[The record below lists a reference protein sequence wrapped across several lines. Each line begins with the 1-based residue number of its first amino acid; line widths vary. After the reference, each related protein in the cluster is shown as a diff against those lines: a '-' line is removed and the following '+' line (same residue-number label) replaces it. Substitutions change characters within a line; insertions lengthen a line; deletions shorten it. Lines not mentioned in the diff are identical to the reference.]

1 MNKILVTG
9 GSGLLGSALK
19 KDLGL
24 EHKYLSSK
32 DLNLLNIEETDIL
45 LSDNSKEF
53 DTIIHCAAKV
63 GGVQANMNDN
73 LGFFEQNY
81 LMNKNIIETAYKYKY
96 KNFVSILSTCI
107 FPDNIEYPLTSD
119 KIDQGNPHSSN
130 FGYSYAKRTL
140 GYLTKTFGAVLE
152 SNWISIVPT
161 NIYGPNDNFH
171 LEDSHLIPALIR
183 KGYEASLNGNDFEVW
198 GDGTPLRQFIFSE
211 DLSKVII
218 WAIENWKSDKP
229 FMAIN
234 EQEYS
239 IREIVE
245 IISRRFNIPPEKIK
259 YNTNKP
265 SGQFRKPAKTDILK
279 SFEFTPLEEGIN
291 KTIDWFIDNYDNAR
305 K

>member
-245 IISRRFNIPPEKIK
+245 IISRRFNISPEKIK

>member
-119 KIDQGNPHSSN
+119 KIDEGKPHSSN

-140 GYLTKTFGAVLE
+140 GYLTKNFGAVLD

-211 DLSKVII
+211 DLSKAII

>member
-245 IISRRFNIPPEKIK
+245 IISRRFNIPAEKIK

>member
-140 GYLTKTFGAVLE
+140 GYLTKNFGAVLD

-245 IISRRFNIPPEKIK
+245 IISIRFNIPPEKIK